1 MSNSSAEESNMPA
14 TGESPTPTQVQI
26 FDIAAGAVPDFDE
39 KKAEKANAVFI
50 LINKKYGF
58 MFLL

>member
-1 MSNSSAEESNMPA
+1 MPA